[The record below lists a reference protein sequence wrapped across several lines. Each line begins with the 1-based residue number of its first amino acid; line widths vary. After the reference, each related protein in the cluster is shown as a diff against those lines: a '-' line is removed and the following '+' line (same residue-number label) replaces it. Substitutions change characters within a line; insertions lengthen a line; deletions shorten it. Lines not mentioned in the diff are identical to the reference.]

1 MPRAPVPTRLLRL
14 AIPLLAF
21 ATAGQAY
28 AQQPA
33 AVTPGPA
40 DRESS
45 GDHYDRTPESAPT
58 LAAPARPGYRL
69 VRWLE
74 DWRPL
79 ADKALRSD
87 PFDPVKYV
95 PLDAE
100 GRAHLTLSGQ
110 LREEVVAQS
119 GTLFSERGDVWGLHR
134 LYLGADLH
142 VGEARVFAEL
152 GNAVAVGREGGPGP
166 TDENRLDLQLAF
178 ADLRFQAAGAE
189 WVTRAGRQELAFDP
203 TQRFVGVREGPNL
216 RQAFDAVRINARA
229 GQIHVSA
236 FAGRPVAYR
245 PGVFDDA
252 GAPGSAFS
260 GLYAA
265 RVADRLWT
273 SLYVYEYRH
282 DAARFGAIA
291 GRERRTAWGMRVADR
306 IAELDYDAEAMIQR
320 GSVGSA
326 RVRAWAI
333 AALAGWTFRRLPG
346 APRAGIQFDLASGD
360 SDPADDRVGTFNPLF
375 YKGNYFTEAPIGSLS
390 NVRHVK
396 LSLSA
401 RPAPATTMSIS
412 VADLARLKRD
422 DLVYLAPLVPQPRSA
437 GARSL
442 HTGRYVQGLVSRQ
455 FGPHLS
461 ISLEAAHFQ
470 SGRAMREVGS
480 RNVDFAKLT
489 ANFLF

>member
-1 MPRAPVPTRLLRL
+1 MPPVAARTCLLSFAALLPAAAPTGRAE
-14 AIPLLAF
+14 
-21 ATAGQAY
+21 
-28 AQQPA
+28 AQQLG

-45 GDHYDRTPESAPT
+45 GDHYDRTPESGPAST
-58 LAAPARPGYRL
+58 MPARPTYRL

-79 ADKALRSD
+79 SDRALRSD

-95 PLDAE
+95 PLTAD

-119 GTLFSERGDVWGLHR
+119 GTLFSERGDLWGLHR

-142 VGEARVFAEL
+142 LGEARVFAEL

-178 ADLRFQAAGAE
+178 ADMRWEAAGIA
-189 WVTRAGRQELAFDP
+189 WVARVGRQELAFDP

-229 GQIHVSA
+229 GQVHVSA

-245 PGVFDDA
+245 PGVFDDEA
-252 GAPGSAFS
+252 NTASAFK

-265 RVADRLWT
+265 RTAGQLWT
-273 SLYVYEYRH
+273 SLYVYGYRR
-282 DAARFGAIA
+282 DDARFGAVA
-291 GRERRTAWGMRVADR
+291 GRERRTAWGTRIADR
-306 IAELDYDAEAMIQR
+306 IGDFDYDAEAMIQR

-326 RVRAWAI
+326 RVNAWAV
-333 AALAGWTFRRLPG
+333 ASLAGWTFRRLPW
-346 APRAGIQFDLASGD
+346 APRAGVQLDLASGD

-375 YKGNYFTEAPIGSLS
+375 YKGNYFTEAPIGSLA
-390 NVRHVK
+390 NVRHIK

-401 RPAPATTMSIS
+401 RPAKATTMSFS
-412 VADLARLKRD
+412 VADLARMKRG

-437 GARSL
+437 AADHRHIGIYA
-442 HTGRYVQGLVSRQ
+442 QGLISRQ
-455 FGPHLS
+455 FGRHLS
-461 ISLEAAHFQ
+461 VSLEAAHFR
-470 SGRAMREVGS
+470 SGRAMRDVGA
-480 RNVDFAKLT
+480 RDVDFAKLT